1 MTMPDNETFQ
11 RAAELVNDANSI
23 LLTTHIRPDGD
34 ACGCVR
40 AMMQVMQQLDKKAQ
54 PLFMSPLAAW
64 YESLF
69 DEKPAILGNDVS
81 VDQLSEAYAD
91 VDLIVIVDTDS
102 NVQLPGL
109 AEWLAGCGKKILVI
123 DHHITGD
130 HLGDVSLVDTAAAAA
145 GEVIFDLIKFA
156 GWDITEHIAESIFIA
171 LSTDTG
177 WFKFGNTDSR
187 IFHTAAEL
195 IDSGARPNEIYRLLY
210 QSFSPARLYL
220 MTRMLD
226 HLELHADARI
236 ATQYILRKDFD
247 ETGASGPDTENLI
260 DECQRIE
267 SVEVAALFTE
277 LADGG
282 FRCSL
287 RSKGKVDV
295 RKIAQKYGG
304 GGHTLASGVNLEG
317 PLEKAIQSIVDEIT
331 PQL

>member
-1 MTMPDNETFQ
+1 MPDNKTFQ
-11 RAAELVNDANSI
+11 DAVDLINNATSV

-40 AMMQVMQQLDKKAQ
+40 ALMEIVQQLGKKAQ

-69 DEKPAILGNDVS
+69 DEKPSILGNNV
-81 VDQLSEAYAD
+81 QPEKLSEIYRD
-91 VDLIVIVDTDS
+91 VDLVIIVDTDS

-109 AEWLAGCGKKILVI
+109 ADWLAECGKKILVI

-130 HLGDVSLVDTAAAAA
+130 DLGDVSLVDTAAAAA
-145 GEVIFDLIKFA
+145 GEIVFDLVKYA
-156 GWDITEHIAESIFIA
+156 DWDITERIAESIFIA

-195 IDSGARPNEIYRLLY
+195 IDAGARPNVIYRLLY
-210 QSFSPARLYL
+210 QSFTPSRLYL

-226 HLELHADARI
+226 HLQLHADARI

-287 RSKGKVDV
+287 RSKGKIDV
-295 RKIAQKYGG
+295 RRIAQKYGG
-304 GGHTLASGVNLEG
+304 GGHTLASGVNLKG
-317 PLEKAIQSIVDEIT
+317 PLEAAVQSIVD
-331 PQL
+331 